1 MHVLHALNVR
11 ERALAV
17 VSEML
22 LREGRE
28 KEEVLVKKVVVLER
42 AGGRLV
48 KELKRREVE
57 VDEVKTRREEELIQR
72 EEGLREALGKLEDQ
86 RKARV
91 VLLET
96 SSMLEMEIRVFKTL
110 LDQASHNGCL

>member
-1 MHVLHALNVR
+1 MHVR

-22 LREGRE
+22 LRETKE
-28 KEEVLVKKVVVLER
+28 KEAVLGKQVVVLER
-42 AGGRLV
+42 TGGRLD

-57 VDEVKTRREEELIQR
+57 LFEGKMRREEDLTKG
-72 EEGLREALGKLEDQ
+72 EEELREVLGKLEEQ

-91 VLLET
+91 VLLEE
-96 SSMLEMEIRVFKTL
+96 SSLLEMEIRLFKTL
-110 LDQASHNGCL
+110 LDQANHNGCI